1 MAEDVMTE
9 IENEIRNNK
18 VVMYMKGTP
27 AFRQCGFSAATTEIL
42 QGLGKPFHTVDV
54 LSSPEKRDDQ
64 ALLQLADD
72 PAGLRERQVH
82 RRLRH
87 RPRAAPAR
95 RTAAHRGGGVRGL
108 VWLLWYV
115 PRQVPGAPDA
125 AALRASRPSTSE
137 ALGGLLAGGSLY
149 TLGAL
154 IYVPRRPDPFPDVF
168 GLGRIGTWLTSS
180 HASVA
185 TA

>member
-1 MAEDVMTE
+1 M
-9 IENEIRNNK
+9 IRRPPRSTLFP
-18 VVMYMKGTP
+18 YTTL
-27 AFRQCGFSAATTEIL
+27 FRS
-42 QGLGKPFHTVDV
+42 
-54 LSSPEKRDDQ
+54 
-64 ALLQLADD
+64 
-72 PAGLRERQVH
+72 
-82 RRLRH
+82 
-87 RPRAAPAR
+87 PAR

-115 PRQVPGAPDA
+115 PRQVPAPDA
-125 AALRASRPSTSE
+125 TALRASRPSTSE
-137 ALGGLLAGGSLY
+137 ALGGLLAGGIPY

-154 IYVPRRPDPFPDVF
+154 IHAPRRPDPFPDVF

>member
-27 AFRQCGFSAATTEIL
+27 ASPQCGFSAATTEIL
-42 QGLGKPFHTVDV
+42 QDLGKPFHTVDV
-54 LSSPEKRDDQ
+54 LELAREARRDQ

-125 AALRASRPSTSE
+125 AALRASRPSISE
-137 ALGGLLAGGSLY
+137 SFGGSACGRHSVH
-149 TLGAL
+149 LGSANL
-154 IYVPRRPDPFPDVF
+154 RPAPAGSVP
-168 GLGRIGTWLTSS
+168 
-180 HASVA
+180 
-185 TA
+185 